1 MYCEYK
7 ESFVYVI
14 LLDSLEISNTDEV
27 TVSIQLG

>member
-14 LLDSLEISNTDEV
+14 LLDFLEISNIDEV
-27 TVSIQLG
+27 IVSI